1 MSQGMENQYFK
12 TGIGKPWNTFDFHRI
27 KYKGSSL

>member
-1 MSQGMENQYFK
+1 MENQYFK

-27 KYKGSSL
+27 KEAHCDA